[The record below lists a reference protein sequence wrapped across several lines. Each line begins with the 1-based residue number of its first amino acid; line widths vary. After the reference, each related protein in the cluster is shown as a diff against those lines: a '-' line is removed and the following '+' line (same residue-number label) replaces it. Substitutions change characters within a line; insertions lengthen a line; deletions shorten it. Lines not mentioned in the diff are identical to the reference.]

1 MSLTSNPRDL
11 RLKALLRWLPVPVKG
26 VESVAG
32 DASMRRYFRV
42 HTADGPMIA
51 MDAPPP
57 EDVVRFADVAG
68 MMRRMGV
75 RVPEIYALE
84 ASSGFALLEDF
95 GNRSYLSCLDDDSA
109 DRLYD
114 LAQETIVLLQTGEDR
129 GGLPCYS
136 RALLQRELE
145 IFRQWFLDRW
155 LGIRVDEAL
164 WRRTVRI
171 LLANALEQP
180 RVCVHRD
187 FHSRNLMV
195 LEEGLPGVLDF
206 QDAVKGPVTYDPV
219 SLLKDCYIAWPQR
232 RINDWSERYRQ
243 RLERAGMKVDPGQW
257 RLWFDLMGAQRHLK
271 AAGIFARLWV
281 RDGRRGYLADIPRTL
296 GYVVSVSERHAP
308 LQALGDFLK
317 EQVIPK
323 MDSRL

>member
-1 MSLTSNPRDL
+1 MSLTSNPGDL
-11 RLKALLRWLPVPVKG
+11 RLQALLRWLPVPVNG
-26 VESVAG
+26 VEAVAG

-42 HTADGPMIA
+42 HTAEGSMIA

-57 EDVVRFADVAG
+57 EDVVRFAKVAG

-75 RVPEIYALE
+75 RVPGIYALE

-95 GNRSYLSCLDDDSA
+95 GNRGYLSCLNDDSA
-109 DRLYD
+109 GRLYE
-114 LAQETIVLLQTGEDR
+114 LAQETIVLLQTGGDQGE
-129 GGLPCYS
+129 LPCYS
-136 RALLQRELE
+136 GALLRRELE

-180 RVCVHRD
+180 QVCVHRD

-195 LEEGLPGVLDF
+195 LDEGLPGVLDF

-219 SLLKDCYIAWPQR
+219 SLLKDCYIAWPQE
-232 RINDWSERYRQ
+232 RIDGWSERYRQ
-243 RLERAGMKVDPGQW
+243 RLARAGIKVDPGRW

-308 LQALGDFLK
+308 LQAFGDFLK

>member
-26 VESVAG
+26 VEPVAG

-109 DRLYD
+109 GRLYD
-114 LAQETIVLLQTGEDR
+114 LARETIVLLQTGEDR

-219 SLLKDCYIAWPQR
+219 SLLKDCYIAWPQE
-232 RINDWSERYRQ
+232 RIDGWSERYRQ
-243 RLERAGMKVDPGQW
+243 RLEWAGMKVDPGQW

-317 EQVIPK
+317 EQVIPR